1 MSRAIDALADMVA
14 ATRLEAIPADVQRMA
29 RLVLLDTIGVILGG
43 SEQPEVVGLRRGLSF
58 GSGTGA
64 TVLARGWAPNDAGRA
79 AFLNGVAG
87 RAIEMTETH
96 AKVSCQAAIQ
106 IVPGALAVA
115 ERTGSSGGELL
126 VALVTGYDVAI
137 RIGAA
142 TTRRPLAHPL
152 GQAGMLGAIAAGAR
166 LRGLDAA
173 GTGTAIRIGGNLM
186 VTAGYGNVV
195 AGATTINAAG
205 GMSAMAAVTAPEMV
219 LAGFTAQRD
228 AIEQTMVDLLS
239 IGFTDTPVFDGLG
252 SRWEIAQVLFRLRAC
267 CNPIYPALDALAEAL
282 AVLRPAP
289 QDIERIEVETYD
301 FAAGLGVKAPP
312 GHFGARYSLPHA
324 AAALV
329 ANGHLG
335 YASFTDA
342 AVRDPVISAL
352 RQRVDVVEDPAMTAR
367 LPAFKPARVTLVLKD
382 GRREVRSVL
391 DDRRAGQVLDEAP
404 VREKFRE
411 LAGLLL
417 TDAGVTAV
425 EQAVDQCEQWPS
437 MAPLM
442 DALRRGAKPVAD

>member
-1 MSRAIDALADMVA
+1 MSKAIDALAGMVVR
-14 ATRLEAIPADVQRMA
+14 TRWEELPAPVQRLA
-29 RLVLLDTIGVILGG
+29 RLVLLDTLGVILGG
-43 SEQPEVVGLRRGLSF
+43 SEQPEVVRLRAGLSA
-58 GSGTGA
+58 GAGTGA
-64 TVLARGWAPNDAGRA
+64 TVLAPGWAVTDPGRA

-96 AKVSCQAAIQ
+96 ARVSCQAAIQ

-115 ERTGSSGGELL
+115 EQAGSGGRDLL
-126 VALVTGYDVAI
+126 EALVTGYDVAI
-137 RIGAA
+137 RLGAS

-173 GTGTAIRIGGNLM
+173 ATSTAIRIGGNLM

-195 AGATTINAAG
+195 AGATTLNAVG
-205 GMSAMAAVTAPEMV
+205 GMSAMAAVTAPALA
-219 LAGFTAQRD
+219 LAGFTAQDD
-228 AIEQTMVDLLS
+228 AIEQTMTDLLS
-239 IGFTDTPVFDGLG
+239 VGFTDAPVFDGLG

-267 CNPIYPALDALAEAL
+267 CNPIYPALDALGDAL
-282 AVLRPAP
+282 AVLRPRP
-289 QDIERIEVETYD
+289 DEIERIEVETYD
-301 FAAGLGVKAPP
+301 FAAGLGVRNPP

-329 ANGHLG
+329 VNGHLR

-352 RQRVDVVEDPAMTAR
+352 RQRVSVVEDLAMTAL

-382 GRREVRSVL
+382 GRRDVQSVS
-391 DDRRAGQVLDEAP
+391 DDRRAGQDLVEGPLRD
-404 VREKFRE
+404 KFRE
-411 LAGLLL
+411 LAGLVLS
-417 TDAGVTAV
+417 AEGVAAV
-425 EQAVDQCEQWPS
+425 EDAVDHCEQWPS
-437 MAPLM
+437 LAPLL
-442 DALRRGAKPVAD
+442 DALRRGGRTAKA